1 MHGGM
6 VNTMTMQSENFE
18 FIRTFRPELADLGGY
33 AEAILHIDPGSAQT
47 RLRSL
52 AENITKA
59 IHRQERLPFI
69 PQASFYDLLRAEG
82 FVAVVDRSLIN
93 YLDFLRKQGNDTA
106 HGGEGDLR
114 VASRALGIAHQL
126 LCYVAMKYH
135 GLSRSQIP
143 DFTVLQDKRIELQQL
158 QQTVKEYK
166 DALDIKAEEVDNL
179 LDRLDQANTKAQQ
192 SQAESSELER
202 HQSHQQSQQT
212 ANSLEWDEAKT
223 RQLLIDTMLE
233 QAGWKISNIEQVT
246 LEHPIEHQPT
256 ASGKGYAD
264 YVLWDGYGKPL
275 AVVEA
280 KKSSVKGLQIGREQ
294 ARIYADGLE
303 KMTGQRPVIFYTNGY
318 ETYLWDDCQYNSYR
332 QVYGFYSRESLKYL
346 IYQRAYRESNL
357 EQNNPKLDIAGR
369 SYQIE
374 AIKAVANRFQEQRR
388 KALIVQATGT
398 GKTRVS
404 IAISELLTRTGWAKR
419 VLFLCDRREL
429 RRQADTAFKDYLP
442 SEPRCVIG
450 ESNKIDEN
458 ARIFV
463 ATYPGMMGRFH
474 QLDVGFF
481 DLIIADE
488 SHRSIYNKYREIFLY
503 FDALQLG
510 LTATPVKYIA
520 RNTFDLF
527 ACEDQDPT
535 FEYSLDDAIKNEPPY
550 LVPFRVKDITTEFLR
565 EGIHYKDLN
574 EEQQRQLEQDLGE
587 EEAKVTTIKG
597 KDIGRKIY
605 SADTDRI
612 ILENLIKNGIKD
624 ATGSLVGK
632 TIVFAQSQ
640 GHAEHLEKLFTEL
653 YPQYGTRVCKVIH
666 NKVTRA
672 DALIDEFKEGSND
685 FRIAIS
691 VDMLD
696 TGIDV
701 PEVVNLVFAK
711 PVRSWVKF
719 WQMIGRGT
727 RLCTNL
733 FGTDSNGRDQDKSEF
748 YIFDHYGNFAFF
760 EEEYKEV
767 EEQAGKSLLQH
778 LFEVR
783 LGLLDVALKQN
794 HKAAF
799 DVACELIRQDLQDLP
814 DTSISVKH
822 HLRTVHQ
829 LTQTDALTTMDVS
842 TRKTLVDVMAPLMS
856 SRVLRDRDAIA
867 FDRLVGEL
875 EICFSQQAACFDDI
889 KQLVLIEL
897 SKLAVN
903 IQAVRQKDAVLNQV
917 QTAEFWNHACMETL
931 EWMRTELRGI
941 MKYRQGGIG
950 PGTGITTTGV
960 KEEGET
966 YEVER
971 KNILS
976 GETEGLQYR
985 RRIKKILDEMLASN
999 VVLQKIHHNQP
1010 ITPSELDTL
1019 TSTIL
1024 TQHPGVDLVV
1034 LNDFYQRTAQELHM
1048 TIRELIGMNPT
1059 AVEEHF
1065 TQFLHAHPQ
1074 LTYKQ
1079 TQFMNL
1085 LKRFISEHGT
1095 INAAKLYEAPFTSIS
1110 HEGIDGV
1117 FNRDD
1122 IDGLVALLRPFW
1134 DRQQEAQP

>member
-1 MHGGM
+1 
-6 VNTMTMQSENFE
+6 MTMQSENFE
-18 FIRTFRPELADLGGY
+18 FIRRFRPELADLGGY

-52 AENITKA
+52 AETITKA

-69 PQASFYDLLRAEG
+69 PQASFYDLLRAES
-82 FVAVVDRSLIN
+82 FIAVVDRSLIN
-93 YLDFLRKQGNDTA
+93 HLDYLRRQGNDTA
-106 HGGEGDLR
+106 HGGKGDLR
-114 VASRALGIAHQL
+114 TASKALGVGHQL
-126 LCYVAMKYH
+126 VSYMAMKYH
-135 GLSRSQIP
+135 GLSRAQIP
-143 DFTVLQDKRIELQQL
+143 DFKVLQDKRIELKQL
-158 QQTVKEYK
+158 QQSVKEYK
-166 DALDIKAEEVDNL
+166 EALDSKAQEVDNL
-179 LDRLDQANTKAQQ
+179 LDKLDQANTQAQQ
-192 SQAESSELER
+192 TQAESSESER
-202 HQSHQQSQQT
+202 HHARQQSQQT
-212 ANSLEWDEAKT
+212 ASSLAWDEAQT
-223 RQLLIDTMLE
+223 RQLLIDEMLE
-233 QAGWKISNIEQVT
+233 RAGWNISDTEQVT
-246 LEHPIEHQPT
+246 LEHPVEHQPT
-256 ASGKGYAD
+256 ASGRGYAD
-264 YVLWDGYGKPL
+264 YVLWDDSGKPL
-275 AVVEA
+275 AVIEA

-303 KMTGQRPVIFYTNGY
+303 KIHGQRPVIFYTNGY
-318 ETYLWDDCQYNSYR
+318 ETYLWDDSQYNSYR
-332 QVYGFYSRESLKYL
+332 QVYGFYSRDSLNYL
-346 IYQRAYRESNL
+346 IYQRSYRESSL
-357 EQNNPKLDIAGR
+357 EQNNPKREIADR
-369 SYQIE
+369 AYQIE
-374 AIKAVANRFQEQRR
+374 AIKAVASRFQQQRR

-398 GKTRVS
+398 GKTRVA

-442 SEPRCVIG
+442 SEPRCVVG
-450 ESNKIDEN
+450 EGNKIDEN

-550 LVPFRVKDITTEFLR
+550 LVPFRVKELTTEFLR
-565 EGIHYKDLN
+565 QGIHYNDLSKA
-574 EEQQRQLEQDLGE
+574 QQRQLEQDLGE

-597 KDIGRKIY
+597 KDIGRKLY
-605 SADTDRI
+605 STDTDRI
-612 ILENLIKNGIKD
+612 ILKNLIDNGIKD

-640 GHAEHLEKLFTEL
+640 GHAEHLEQLFTRL

-666 NKVTRA
+666 NKVSRA
-672 DALIDEFKEGSND
+672 DALIDEFKAHGND

-727 RLCTNL
+727 RLCLNL
-733 FGTDSNGRDQDKSEF
+733 FGAGRDKSEF

-760 EEEYKEV
+760 EEAYKEV
-767 EEQAGKSLLQH
+767 EEQVGKSLLQQ

-799 DVACELIRQDLQDLP
+799 DVACELIRRDLQDLP
-814 DTSISVKH
+814 DTSISIKH
-822 HLRTVHQ
+822 HLRSIHQ
-829 LTQTDALTTMDVS
+829 LTQTDALATMGATT
-842 TRKTLVDVMAPLMS
+842 RNTLAQTMAPLMG
-856 SRVLRDRDAIA
+856 SRVLRDREAIA
-867 FDRLVGEL
+867 FDRLVGEMQR
-875 EICFSQQAACFDDI
+875 CFVQQAACFDDL
-889 KQLVLIEL
+889 KQQLLIEL
-897 SKLAVN
+897 STLAVN
-903 IQAVRQKDAVLNQV
+903 IQVVRQKEAVLNQV
-917 QTAEFWNHACMETL
+917 QTAEFWRQASIDTL
-931 EWMRTELRGI
+931 EWLRTELRGI
-941 MKYRQGGIG
+941 MKYRQSGTG
-950 PGTGITTTGV
+950 PGDSTQTTGV

-976 GETEGLQYR
+976 SETEGLQYR
-985 RRIKKILDEMLASN
+985 RRIKKILDQMLSDN
-999 VVLQKIHHNQP
+999 PVLQKIHRNQP
-1010 ITPSELDTL
+1010 VSVQELERL

-1024 TQHPGVDLVV
+1024 TQHPGVDIAV
-1034 LNDFYQRTAQELHM
+1034 LNQFYQRTAQELHT
-1048 TIRELIGMNPT
+1048 TIRELIGMDAN
-1059 AVEEHF
+1059 AVENHF

-1074 LTYKQ
+1074 LNHKQ
-1079 TQFMNL
+1079 VQFMNL
-1085 LKRFISEHGT
+1085 LKQYISEHGT
-1095 INAAKLYEAPFTSIS
+1095 IEAVEKLYDAPFTSIS

-1117 FNRDD
+1117 FSTADADD
-1122 IDGLVALLRPFW
+1122 LVTLLRPFW
-1134 DRQQEAQP
+1134 GKRQELRP